1 MAVVAQQVLEAPQI
15 LENKRARMKLDDF
28 DRALFVYGCLL
39 LVVSCL
45 EHCEPSN
52 VNRQPL
58 TVNC

>member
-45 EHCEPSN
+45 EHYEPST
-52 VNRQPL
+52 VNR
-58 TVNC
+58 